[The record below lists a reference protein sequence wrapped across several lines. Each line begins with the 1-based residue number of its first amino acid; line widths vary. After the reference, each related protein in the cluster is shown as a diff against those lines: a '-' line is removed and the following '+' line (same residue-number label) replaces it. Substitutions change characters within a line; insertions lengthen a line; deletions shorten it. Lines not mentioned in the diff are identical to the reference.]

1 MLLPVEKLNK
11 NKAEKAVSHKGSAI
25 IDRIELDRSFKWTF
39 ASEKSQNELTL
50 NTLCIELDQDLKI
63 MFSIRKLNSLTKKRS
78 QIQYCVTNWSLK
90 TGYIYWTIFFIINQV
105 VSWWCT
111 LVVRKIAHFLLC
123 NQFTQWGKK
132 RLWNR
137 NRIWIWILYHFYCN
151 VLKSSSFF
159 DKTYEFVK
167 ATKIYDKI
175 FQWIWSLQKQ
185 TNGVRLSQN
194 IWTLMNCTI
203 WINFVQNIP

>member
-1 MLLPVEKLNK
+1 MNFCVWKI
-11 NKAEKAVSHKGSAI
+11 S
-25 IDRIELDRSFKWTF
+25 KWTNF
-39 ASEKSQNELTL
+39 KYPLYRTRSGTQNNVFNPE
-50 NTLCIELDQDLKI
+50 I
-63 MFSIRKLNSLTKKRS
+63 KLFGKKRS

-167 ATKIYDKI
+167 ATKIHDKI

-185 TNGVRLSQN
+185 TNGMRLSQN